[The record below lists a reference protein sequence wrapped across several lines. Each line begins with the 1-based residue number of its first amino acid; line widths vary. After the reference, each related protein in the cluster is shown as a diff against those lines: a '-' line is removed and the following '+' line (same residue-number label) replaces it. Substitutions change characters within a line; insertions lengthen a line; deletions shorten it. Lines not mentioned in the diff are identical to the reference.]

1 MENHPIY
8 KPRFEFT
15 RQNFLTE
22 QFFRNKFFVWESE
35 TELPTLWT
43 FYREAN
49 VLVIESKSGE
59 KKLKWSI
66 LPHLKLLSIQDPN
79 QANNLE
85 TNYEI
90 WENADSDYCELRAV
104 LNEKTLFLMREMAVN
119 SLYRYDLI
127 HTLMS
132 DVEQTEDYQVNT
144 YLATEAHLEASAQR
158 EGCFLYLVLGIS
170 VLFFV
175 IWLESL
181 TPVIVYLAGF
191 LIFPTLYTATA
202 VKRLRNNNLAIVQ
215 NPRIPALESSLGG
228 YIVSGGLKSYLLLFI
243 IAVIIYLYSDYLLYF

>member
-49 VLVIESKSGE
+49 VLVIESKSGQ

-66 LPHLKLLSIQDPN
+66 LPHLKLLSIQDPD
-79 QANNLE
+79 QATNLE

-90 WENADSDYCELRAV
+90 WENADSDYCEFRAV

-127 HTLMS
+127 HTSMS
-132 DVEQTEDYQVNT
+132 DIEQTEAYKANADLV
-144 YLATEAHLEASAQR
+144 AEASARVFAIQKS
-158 EGCFLYLVLGIS
+158 GLMPLVLSILGMF
-170 VLFFV
+170 LFTFIFFSIV
-175 IWLESL
+175 IF
-181 TPVIVYLAGF
+181 I
-191 LIFPTLYTATA
+191 
-202 VKRLRNNNLAIVQ
+202 
-215 NPRIPALESSLGG
+215 
-228 YIVSGGLKSYLLLFI
+228 LL
-243 IAVIIYLYSDYLLYF
+243 

>member
-15 RQNFLTE
+15 RQNFLSE

-43 FYREAN
+43 FYREAH
-49 VLVIESKSGE
+49 VLVIESKTGE

-66 LPHLKLLSIQDPN
+66 LPHLKLLSIQDPD

-104 LNEKTLFLMREMAVN
+104 LNEKTLFMMREMAVN

-132 DVEQTEDYQVNT
+132 DIEQTEDYQVDA
-144 YLATEAHLEASAQR
+144 YLVEEARLQASTQG
-158 EGCFLYLVLGIS
+158 EGCLLYLVLGFLM
-170 VLFFV
+170 LFFI
-175 IWLESL
+175 IWLDSL
-181 TPVIVYLAGF
+181 TPAIIYLIGF
-191 LIFPTLYTATA
+191 FIFPTIYTATA
-202 VKRLRNNNLAIVQ
+202 VKRLRNNNLAILQ
-215 NPRIPALESSLGG
+215 NPKISTFESSVGG

-243 IAVIIYLYSDYLLYF
+243 VAVIIYLYIDYLLYF